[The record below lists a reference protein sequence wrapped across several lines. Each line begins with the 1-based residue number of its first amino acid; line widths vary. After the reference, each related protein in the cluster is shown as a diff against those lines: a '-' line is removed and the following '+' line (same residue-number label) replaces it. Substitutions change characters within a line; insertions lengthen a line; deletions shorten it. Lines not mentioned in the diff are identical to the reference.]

1 MRSKVLLLFLMLFS
15 VVMVHAQEVY
25 QLKIS
30 GISLEQNGKNLTID
44 QPVEYALKNGETSAI
59 VLHKFE
65 NGLRVFVEFTPVF
78 KGRRM
83 KLKRNIFVETPE
95 GRQVKSRQKK
105 AVELLKVSVSGNMK
119 GRDAVSL
126 LYDRKQ
132 RKSIF
137 IKYDYNLIYN

>member
-1 MRSKVLLLFLMLFS
+1 MLFS

-30 GISLEQNGKNLTID
+30 GISLEQKGKNLTID
-44 QPVEYALKNGETSAI
+44 QPVEHSLKNGETSTIA
-59 VLHKFE
+59 LYKFE